1 MKEYRTE
8 AIRNVALVSHGG
20 AGKTMLAEAF
30 LYHAGATTRM
40 GKVEDGTTVS
50 DFDDE
55 EVRRGISLYTT
66 VLPVEY
72 KDTKINFL
80 DTPGF
85 LDFIGEVISAMR
97 VADSALVIIDSVA
110 GVEVGT
116 EITWQY
122 CDRFNMPRM
131 AVINKME
138 RENANFQQALS
149 SLESFSSI
157 RVIPVQLPWGE
168 KTGFQGVIDLL
179 TMKAYKGEGKTCVEI
194 PAEYQDAAET
204 ARQALIEAAAEGED
218 ALLEKYLESGE
229 LNDEEI
235 LRGLK
240 AAVKN
245 CSFVPV
251 FVASGGS
258 SIGILPL
265 LDAIVS
271 ILPSPAD
278 VAPALAVGKN
288 GEETVKASDS
298 GTLAAYVWKTT
309 ADPFV
314 GKQTLF
320 RVYAG
325 TLTADSRVWN
335 HQKNIEERL
344 GTLYVIRGKE
354 NTPTKIIHT
363 GDIGSVP
370 KLTETSTGN
379 TLTDRHHPLALPE
392 PQYPGALYRVAVNPK
407 TQGDSTKISP
417 TLTRLCEEDHTLSW
431 HMDQATNQ
439 TILQG
444 MGDQHID
451 VVIRRAEHK
460 FQTNMTVE
468 EPRVPYREA
477 ITKKGQAMYRHKKQ
491 SGGSGQF
498 GEVHLRIEPIEESEF
513 EFVNDVFG
521 GSVSTSYMP
530 AIEKGVRAV
539 MKEGVMAGFPIS
551 NVRVSVF
558 DGKEHPVDSKPIAFE
573 IAGRE
578 AFKLAF
584 QEAGPVLF
592 EPIMN
597 VQISVPEENMGDVM
611 GDLNTRRARVQ
622 GMNAERGISVV
633 SAHVPLAEM
642 LRYTTQLRS
651 MTSGRGY
658 FSMDF
663 DHYDVVPAHL
673 AQDVIAA
680 HKKEK
685 KEE

>member
-251 FVASGGS
+251 LIASGGS

-314 GKQTLF
+314 GKQTFF
-320 RVYAG
+320 RV
-325 TLTADSRVWN
+325 
-335 HQKNIEERL
+335 
-344 GTLYVIRGKE
+344 
-354 NTPTKIIHT
+354 
-363 GDIGSVP
+363 
-370 KLTETSTGN
+370 
-379 TLTDRHHPLALPE
+379 
-392 PQYPGALYRVAVNPK
+392 
-407 TQGDSTKISP
+407 
-417 TLTRLCEEDHTLSW
+417 
-431 HMDQATNQ
+431 
-439 TILQG
+439 
-444 MGDQHID
+444 
-451 VVIRRAEHK
+451 
-460 FQTNMTVE
+460 
-468 EPRVPYREA
+468 
-477 ITKKGQAMYRHKKQ
+477 
-491 SGGSGQF
+491 
-498 GEVHLRIEPIEESEF
+498 
-513 EFVNDVFG
+513 
-521 GSVSTSYMP
+521 
-530 AIEKGVRAV
+530 
-539 MKEGVMAGFPIS
+539 
-551 NVRVSVF
+551 
-558 DGKEHPVDSKPIAFE
+558 
-573 IAGRE
+573 
-578 AFKLAF
+578 
-584 QEAGPVLF
+584 
-592 EPIMN
+592 
-597 VQISVPEENMGDVM
+597 
-611 GDLNTRRARVQ
+611 
-622 GMNAERGISVV
+622 
-633 SAHVPLAEM
+633 
-642 LRYTTQLRS
+642 
-651 MTSGRGY
+651 
-658 FSMDF
+658 
-663 DHYDVVPAHL
+663 
-673 AQDVIAA
+673 
-680 HKKEK
+680 
-685 KEE
+685 